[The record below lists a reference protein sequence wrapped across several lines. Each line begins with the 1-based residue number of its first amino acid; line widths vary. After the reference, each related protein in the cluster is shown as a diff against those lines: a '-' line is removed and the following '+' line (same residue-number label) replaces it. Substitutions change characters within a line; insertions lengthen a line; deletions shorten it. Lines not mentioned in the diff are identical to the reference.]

1 MKYCT
6 MKTEATPERL
16 LTAHRPRVQTDRQS
30 TELADPSHNV
40 NTLDRW
46 IDREH
51 RCVSKYF

>member
-1 MKYCT
+1 

-40 NTLDRW
+40 NTLDRC
-46 IDREH
+46 IDRVME
-51 RCVSKYF
+51 RERWINRG